1 MQRPG
6 GSSGEEWERLFRQ
19 GRERFSNW
27 SSRFGGGGGGSGGG
41 LGSVGGGMRATFLF
55 GALIIALLVWL
66 GTGFYTVDPDEQ
78 ALVRVFGRV
87 TNVAGQGL
95 HWRPPAPIAR
105 HDTVK
110 VTQVRRMEV
119 GFRSTPDG
127 GIRTD
132 PVEALMI
139 TGDENIVDVEMVVL
153 YRVSSISDYILKV
166 RDPGDADRA
175 IGDRPDGRTLKDVA
189 EVALRGVV
197 GSRPIDDV
205 LTAERA
211 VIEQEVKN
219 GMTRLLNAYESGIFI
234 EQVQLQPVK
243 APEQVQDAFDDVVR
257 AQEDR
262 VRLRNEA
269 EAYSNDIIP
278 RARGDAERILNEARA
293 FEAQRINDA
302 QGRAAEFLAILAEY
316 SLAEDV
322 TRERLYLEAMER
334 ILPDVKK
341 FIIDNDTGGNLLQ
354 FLPLDTNQSSS
365 QTSSQP
371 QSQGGPQ

>member
-6 GSSGEEWERLFRQ
+6 GSSGEEWERLFKQ

-27 SSRFGGGGGGSGGG
+27 SSRFGGGGGGGGG
-41 LGSVGGGMRATFLF
+41 LGSVGGGMRVTFLF

-95 HWRPPAPIAR
+95 HWHPPTPIAR

-166 RDPGDADRA
+166 RDPGDPDRA

-341 FIIDNDTGGNLLQ
+341 FIIDNDTGGDLLQ
-354 FLPLDTNQSSS
+354 FLPLDTIQASS
-365 QTSSQP
+365 QSASQS

>member
-19 GRERFSNW
+19 GRERFSDW
-27 SSRFGGGGGGSGGG
+27 SSRFGGGGGGGVAGGG
-41 LGSVGGGMRATFLF
+41 KRASFFFF

-66 GTGFYTVDPDEQ
+66 ATGFYTVEPDEQ
-78 ALVRVFGRV
+78 ALVRQFGRV
-87 TNVAGQGL
+87 TGISNQGL

-119 GFRSTPDG
+119 GFRSLPNG
-127 GIRTD
+127 AVRTD

-153 YRVSSISDYILKV
+153 YRVSSISDFLLKV
-166 RDPGDADRA
+166 RDPGEPDRM

-211 VIEQEVKN
+211 VIEQEVKD

-269 EAYSNDIIP
+269 EAYANDIIP
-278 RARGDAERILNEARA
+278 RARGNAERILNEARA
-293 FEAQRINDA
+293 FEARRINDA
-302 QGRAAEFLAILAEY
+302 EGRAAEFLAILAEY
-316 SLAEDV
+316 SQAEDV

-341 FIIDNDTGGNLLQ
+341 FIIDNDTGGDLLQ
-354 FLPLDTNQSSS
+354 FLPLDSLQG
-365 QTSSQP
+365 QQP
-371 QSQGGPQ
+371 QTQTQGGTQ

>member
-19 GRERFSNW
+19 GRERFSDW
-27 SSRFGGGGGGSGGG
+27 SSRFGGGGGGGGAGVSGGK
-41 LGSVGGGMRATFLF
+41 RATFFF
-55 GALIIALLVWL
+55 GALILVLLGWL
-66 GTGFYTVDPDEQ
+66 ATGFYTVDPDEQ

-87 TNVAGQGL
+87 TNVASQGL
-95 HWRPPAPIAR
+95 HWRPPTPIAR

-110 VTQVRRMEV
+110 VTQVQRMEV
-119 GFRSTPDG
+119 GFRTVNENT
-127 GIRTD
+127 ITH

-153 YRVSSISDYILKV
+153 YRVSSIQDFILKV
-166 RDPGDADRA
+166 RDPGDPDRA

-211 VIEQEVKN
+211 VIEQEVKD

-269 EAYSNDIIP
+269 EAYANDIIP
-278 RARGDAERILNEARA
+278 RARGDAERLLNEARA

-302 QGRAAEFLAILAEY
+302 EGRAAEFLAILAEY
-316 SLAEDV
+316 TQAEDV

-334 ILPDVKK
+334 VLPGVKK
-341 FIIDNDTGGNLLQ
+341 FIIDNETGGDLLQ
-354 FLPLDTNQSSS
+354 FLPLDSLQ
-365 QTSSQP
+365 QTAA
-371 QSQGGPQ
+371 QGGAQ